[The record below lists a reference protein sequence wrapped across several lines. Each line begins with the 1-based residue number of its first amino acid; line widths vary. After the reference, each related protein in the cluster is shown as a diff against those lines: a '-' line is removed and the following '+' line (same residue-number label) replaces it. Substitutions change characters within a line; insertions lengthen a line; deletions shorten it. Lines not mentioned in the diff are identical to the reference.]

1 MIILNLIVSFIDNK
15 GLVNVKIIN
24 ETINITVVKKTE
36 NNYFI
41 SFIKKIKKILKNVWQ
56 IEKYMIL
63 LNRKINCKANNYF
76 I

>member
-1 MIILNLIVSFIDNK
+1 ME
-15 GLVNVKIIN
+15 IIN
-24 ETINITVVKKTE
+24 KTINITVVKKTE

>member
-1 MIILNLIVSFIDNK
+1 MIILNLIVSFIDKK

>member
-1 MIILNLIVSFIDNK
+1 M
-15 GLVNVKIIN
+15 NVEIIN
-24 ETINITVVKKTE
+24 KTINITVVKKAE

>member
-1 MIILNLIVSFIDNK
+1 M
-15 GLVNVKIIN
+15 KIIN
-24 ETINITVVKKTE
+24 KTINIAVVKKTE

>member
-1 MIILNLIVSFIDNK
+1 M
-15 GLVNVKIIN
+15 KIIN
-24 ETINITVVKKTE
+24 KTINITVVKKTE

>member
-1 MIILNLIVSFIDNK
+1 M
-15 GLVNVKIIN
+15 KIIN
-24 ETINITVVKKTE
+24 KTINITVVKKTE

-41 SFIKKIKKILKNVWQ
+41 NFIKKIKKILKNVWQ

>member
-1 MIILNLIVSFIDNK
+1 M
-15 GLVNVKIIN
+15 KIIN
-24 ETINITVVKKTE
+24 KTINITVVKKTE

-41 SFIKKIKKILKNVWQ
+41 SFIKKIKKSLKNVWQ